1 MGRNAP
7 RLVALPPRTS
17 THPKTNMIAIQ
28 RATLCLCLLS
38 SLLAGGMGKRTL
50 FQGIDPV
57 SDIEQGL
64 QGVGQDLLNMFDGG
78 TMIVQEG
85 GLDTIDT
92 TLLDEL
98 EQEPDACERTH
109 RRSGLGTLGTDGVQ
123 TRAARH
129 QVRRHC
135 HVAER
140 GWPGAQHC
148 VFACAGRSG

>member
-1 MGRNAP
+1 MGINAP
-7 RLVALPPRTS
+7 RLVALPPKANNNNNNLNPIHS
-17 THPKTNMIAIQ
+17 KTNMIAIQ

-64 QGVGQDLLNMFDGG
+64 RGVGQDLLNMFDGG

-92 TLLDEL
+92 T
-98 EQEPDACERTH
+98 
-109 RRSGLGTLGTDGVQ
+109 
-123 TRAARH
+123 
-129 QVRRHC
+129 
-135 HVAER
+135 
-140 GWPGAQHC
+140 
-148 VFACAGRSG
+148 